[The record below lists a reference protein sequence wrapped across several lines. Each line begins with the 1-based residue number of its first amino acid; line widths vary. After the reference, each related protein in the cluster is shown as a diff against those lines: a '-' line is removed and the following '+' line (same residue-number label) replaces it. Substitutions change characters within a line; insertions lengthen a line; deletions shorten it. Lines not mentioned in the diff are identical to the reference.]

1 MENTK
6 LSQEELQSI
15 QQLQEKNRAIVIEFG
30 EVELIKLNL
39 ERRVENA
46 KKFLAELREQEN
58 TFGKELSDK
67 YGDGTVDLSTG
78 EFVPAPKTEDAPAE
92 EVSAAE

>member
-78 EFVPAPKTEDAPAE
+78 EFVPSPKTEDAPAE

>member
-1 MENTK
+1 MKNTK

-30 EVELIKLNL
+30 EIELIKLNL
-39 ERRVENA
+39 ERRAENA
-46 KKFLAELREQEN
+46 KKYLAELREEEN

>member
-30 EVELIKLNL
+30 EIELIKLNL
-39 ERRVENA
+39 ERRAESA
-46 KKFLAELREQEN
+46 KKFLAELREEEN